1 MRERFKMKSKRYICM
16 AAAAI
21 MIAAAAVP
29 VHAAAEVSVAEAD
42 VTADAAI
49 LYLSGAA
56 AGQEAEVQI
65 GTETV
70 GTVKLQSLDDTI
82 PMVTWLLVDNSQSIP
97 KADRE
102 MAEKLAADIV
112 AAKLPNERI
121 NLCTISEH
129 LNVIAKESQDY
140 TNLRTKISQITYEDQ
155 ETYLTD
161 VLDELLNEE
170 AARQECAY
178 VRCIVISD
186 GVDNNPQGITRDEL
200 VRRLAEKNIPIY
212 TFGCQGADR
221 ALKEMYALSRQTGA
235 RNWAMS
241 DVTDTLEVARILSAD
256 EVPVYAK
263 IALPE
268 ELRDGTAKGIRLT
281 FTDGAAAETQVT
293 MPFASAP
300 EPEPVPVPAP
310 QPDSASELPM
320 TLLIGIGAAV
330 LVAIGV
336 VVFVLLQKKAEK
348 NRVKSITD
356 IEQGG
361 GSGED
366 RTEIVGSREGGGDTM
381 YLVGNDK
388 KAMLCL
394 TDVNRSEQ
402 YFEVPLRQKVTVGR
416 SLSNQVVLDYDKS
429 VSGTH
434 CEIQAN
440 GNQLTVRDL
449 GSSNGTYV
457 DGIRVVDTADIAS
470 GSTLKL
476 GRVVLKVEV
485 R

>member
-1 MRERFKMKSKRYICM
+1 MKESFKMKSKKFICM

-29 VHAAAEVSVAEAD
+29 VYAAAEVAVMEAD

-56 AGQEAEVQI
+56 EGQEVKVQI
-65 GTETV
+65 GTESIEN
-70 GTVKLQSLDDTI
+70 VKLQSLDDTI

-102 MAEKLAADIV
+102 MAEKLAIDIV

-140 TNLRTKISQITYEDQ
+140 TDLRTKIGQITYEDQ

-161 VLDELLNEE
+161 VLDEMLNEE
-170 AARQECAY
+170 AERKECAY

-212 TFGCQGADR
+212 TFGCKGTDR

-235 RNWAMS
+235 QNWAMS
-241 DVTDTLEVARILSAD
+241 DINDTLEVARIFSAD

-263 IALPE
+263 IDLPE
-268 ELRDGTAKGIRLT
+268 ELRDGTVKGIRLT
-281 FTDGAAAETQVT
+281 FADGAAVETQVT

-300 EPEPVPVPAP
+300 EPGPAP
-310 QPDSASELPM
+310 EPDSSPEPSWI
-320 TLLIGIGAAV
+320 LLAGIGAAV
-330 LVAIGV
+330 LVAIGAAA
-336 VVFVLLQKKAEK
+336 FVLLKKKAEK
-348 NRVKSITD
+348 NRVKPVTELEKD
-356 IEQGG
+356 
-361 GSGED
+361 SGFTSD
-366 RTEIVGSREGGGDTM
+366 PTEFVDTRKGGGDTM

-388 KAMLCL
+388 NSTLCL
-394 TDVNRSEQ
+394 TDINRPERH
-402 YFEVPLRQKVTVGR
+402 FEVPLRQKVTVGR
-416 SLSNQVVLDYDKS
+416 SLSNQVALDYDNS
-429 VSGTH
+429 VSAAH
-434 CEIQAN
+434 CEIEAN
-440 GNQLTVRDL
+440 GNQLTIRDL
-449 GSSNGTYV
+449 NSRNGTYV
-457 DGIRVVDTADIAS
+457 DGIRVVDAADIVS
-470 GSTLKL
+470 GSMIKL

>member
-1 MRERFKMKSKRYICM
+1 
-16 AAAAI
+16 
-21 MIAAAAVP
+21 
-29 VHAAAEVSVAEAD
+29 
-42 VTADAAI
+42 
-49 LYLSGAA
+49 
-56 AGQEAEVQI
+56 
-65 GTETV
+65 
-70 GTVKLQSLDDTI
+70 
-82 PMVTWLLVDNSQSIP
+82 
-97 KADRE
+97 
-102 MAEKLAADIV
+102 
-112 AAKLPNERI
+112 
-121 NLCTISEH
+121 
-129 LNVIAKESQDY
+129 
-140 TNLRTKISQITYEDQ
+140 
-155 ETYLTD
+155 
-161 VLDELLNEE
+161 
-170 AARQECAY
+170 
-178 VRCIVISD
+178 
-186 GVDNNPQGITRDEL
+186 
-200 VRRLAEKNIPIY
+200 
-212 TFGCQGADR
+212 
-221 ALKEMYALSRQTGA
+221 
-235 RNWAMS
+235 
-241 DVTDTLEVARILSAD
+241 
-256 EVPVYAK
+256 
-263 IALPE
+263 
-268 ELRDGTAKGIRLT
+268 
-281 FTDGAAAETQVT
+281 
-293 MPFASAP
+293 
-300 EPEPVPVPAP
+300 
-310 QPDSASELPM
+310 M

-348 NRVKSITD
+348 NRVKSVTD
-356 IEQGG
+356 IDQGG

-394 TDVNRSEQ
+394 KDVNRSEQ

-416 SLSNQVVLDYDKS
+416 SLSTQVVLDYDKS

>member
-1 MRERFKMKSKRYICM
+1 MRERFKMKVKRYICM

-29 VHAAAEVSVAEAD
+29 VHAAAEVSVVEAD

-65 GTETV
+65 GTDAV
-70 GTVKLQSLDDTI
+70 GTVKLQSLDDAI
-82 PMVTWLLVDNSQSIP
+82 PMVTWLLIDNSQSIP

-140 TNLRTKISQITYEDQ
+140 TDLRTKISQITYEDQ

-212 TFGCQGADR
+212 TFGCKGADR

-241 DVTDTLEVARILSAD
+241 NVTDTLEVARLLSAD
-256 EVPVYAK
+256 EVPVYAR

-268 ELRDGTAKGIRLT
+268 ELRDGTAKGILLT
-281 FTDGAAAETQVT
+281 FADGAAAETQLT

-300 EPEPVPVPAP
+300 EPEPEPAP

-348 NRVKSITD
+348 NRVKSVTG

-366 RTEIVGSREGGGDTM
+366 RTEIVDRRSGGGDTM
-381 YLVGNDK
+381 YLVGNNK
-388 KAMLCL
+388 KNTLCL
-394 TDVNRSEQ
+394 TDVNRSDQ

>member
-1 MRERFKMKSKRYICM
+1 MKESFKMKRKRYICM

-21 MIAAAAVP
+21 MIAAAVVP
-29 VHAAAEVSVAEAD
+29 VHAAAEVSVVEAD

-56 AGQEAEVQI
+56 EGQEVKVQI
-65 GTETV
+65 GTEII
-70 GTVKLQSLDDTI
+70 GNVKLQSLDDTI
-82 PMVTWLLVDNSQSIP
+82 PVVTWLLVDNSQSIP

-102 MAEKLAADIV
+102 MVEKLATDIV

-121 NLCTISEH
+121 NFCTISEH

-140 TNLRTKISQITYEDQ
+140 TDLRTKISQITYEDQ

-161 VLDELLNEE
+161 VLNEMLNEE

-212 TFGCQGADR
+212 TFGCKGTDR

-235 RNWAMS
+235 QNWAMS
-241 DVTDTLEVARILSAD
+241 DVNDTLEVARIFSAD

-268 ELRDGTAKGIRLT
+268 ELQDGTAKGIRLT
-281 FTDGAAAETQVT
+281 FTDGVAAETQVT

-300 EPEPVPVPAP
+300 ETDP
-310 QPDSASELPM
+310 QPDSLSEPPW
-320 TLLIGIGAAV
+320 TLLVGIGAAV

-336 VVFVLLQKKAEK
+336 VAFVLLQKKAEK
-348 NRVKSITD
+348 DRVKPVTELKKD
-356 IEQGG
+356 G
-361 GSGED
+361 GSAGE
-366 RTEIVGSREGGGDTM
+366 RTEFVDTLKGGGDTM

-388 KAMLCL
+388 SSTLCL
-394 TDVNRSEQ
+394 TDINRPERH
-402 YFEVPLRQKVTVGR
+402 FEVPLRHKVTVGR
-416 SLSNQVVLDYDKS
+416 SLSNQVALDYDNS
-429 VSGTH
+429 VSATH

-440 GNQLTVRDL
+440 GNQLIIRDL
-449 GSSNGTYV
+449 NSRNGTYV
-457 DGIRVVDTADIAS
+457 DGIRVVDAADIAS
-470 GSTLKL
+470 GSMIKL